1 ILPIHRLR
9 ERPNEVT
16 TLADITC
23 DSDGEIRRFID
34 PEGTKSSMTTH
45 KLRKGEPYYLAMAL
59 VGAYQDTL
67 GDYHNLFGETNEAW
81 IDVDPASG
89 KWTLTR
95 LTPGS
100 KVSDMLRWVRY
111 NPADMKDSLKDRIK
125 RMKEK
130 GTISAS
136 TARTL
141 VDQYVA
147 LIDSSTYLEPARA

>member
-1 ILPIHRLR
+1 
-9 ERPNEVT
+9 
-16 TLADITC
+16 
-23 DSDGEIRRFID
+23 
-34 PEGTKSSMTTH
+34 
-45 KLRKGEPYYLAMAL
+45 
-59 VGAYQDTL
+59 
-67 GDYHNLFGETNEAW
+67 
-81 IDVDPASG
+81 
-89 KWTLTR
+89 
-95 LTPGS
+95 
-100 KVSDMLRWVRY
+100 MLRWVRY